1 MSEVIMN
8 NEQFKIELEERT
20 LVFTLNV
27 LEFLYKLPNEQI
39 YWVLIN
45 QLSKAATS
53 IGANYRDANR
63 SESRSDF
70 VHKIGI
76 VEKESSETEYW
87 LKVLSR
93 LSFLDCSL
101 KSEIGPLHTEA
112 VEFVKLF
119 TTINRNAKKK
129 TTRLMLR

>member
-1 MSEVIMN
+1 MN
-8 NEQFKIELEERT
+8 NEKFKIELEERT
-20 LVFTLNV
+20 LAFSVKA

-53 IGANYRDANR
+53 IGVNYREANR

-76 VEKESSETEYW
+76 VEKEASETEYW
-87 LKVLSR
+87 LTILNR
-93 LSFLDCSL
+93 LSFLEDSL
-101 KSEIGPLHTEA
+101 KSEITPLHAEA
-112 VEFVKLF
+112 TEFVKLF
-119 TTINRNAKKK
+119 TTINRNAKKNNPK
-129 TTRLMLR
+129 